1 MLDELHSI
9 PIRITVLKAKLAAR
23 KGRAEFKQNCV
34 EIRAEI
40 ERLEAATIRANAV
53 LASQDKS
60 GDSDEPQ
67 DVT

>member
-9 PIRITVLKAKLAAR
+9 PRRIAALKAKLAAR
-23 KGRAEFKQNCV
+23 EGRAEFKQNCV

-40 ERLEAATIRANAV
+40 ERLEAATIRANTV

-60 GDSDEPQ
+60 GE
-67 DVT
+67 